1 MENKKTFGAYILK
14 RRREL
19 GMTQREL
26 AERLYVTESAV
37 SKWERGLS
45 YPDITLL
52 QNICGVLQVSEH
64 ELLSGSEDTSR
75 RVSEKL
81 ADKYLRLT
89 RNYRIA
95 QYIIYG
101 LILLGC
107 AAGNLAAQHTLD
119 WFFIVAAGVMM
130 AASLTLVPSLA
141 AMHVKLE
148 NYKAPLA
155 FLGFTVSLELLLLV
169 CCLYS
174 SGDWFPVAA
183 ASVLFGLSLTV
194 LPFILPLMPLP
205 VWMAERKTSV
215 YLITTTVCLMLLL
228 LVFCLVEGE
237 TWFPV
242 VSAGVLFGLSL
253 FILPVLLKQ
262 LPLPEWM
269 KGRRISVYL
278 IVETGL
284 LLLFLLVCCISDGEN
299 WFLMAAV
306 SVLFVTGLFFLPV
319 ILRQGLRTPPLD
331 RQKALVYL
339 TSESVLLIFLLLVE
353 AAYGGD
359 LRSLTVS
366 LPSALMCLLLPW
378 GILGAARYLPANLWF
393 RLSACSAWTGLWIWT
408 APFLFDRIMSAY
420 FGDSDSLY
428 SLAIPFDFSE
438 WDTEHSAFNVIMLI
452 LIALGVLAAVFAC
465 IGAVERKNEQVIG
478 E

>member
-1 MENKKTFGAYILK
+1 
-14 RRREL
+14 
-19 GMTQREL
+19 MTQREL
-26 AERLYVTESAV
+26 AEQLYVTESAV

-52 QNICGVLQVSEH
+52 QNICSVLQVSEH

-130 AASLTLVPSLA
+130 AASLALVPSLA

-148 NYKAPLA
+148 NSKPRWHFSDLQYPWS
-155 FLGFTVSLELLLLV
+155 FCSW
-169 CCLYS
+169 Y
-174 SGDWFPVAA
+174 AA
-183 ASVLFGLSLTV
+183 
-194 LPFILPLMPLP
+194 
-205 VWMAERKTSV
+205 
-215 YLITTTVCLMLLL
+215 
-228 LVFCLVEGE
+228 
-237 TWFPV
+237 
-242 VSAGVLFGLSL
+242 
-253 FILPVLLKQ
+253 
-262 LPLPEWM
+262 
-269 KGRRISVYL
+269 
-278 IVETGL
+278 
-284 LLLFLLVCCISDGEN
+284 
-299 WFLMAAV
+299 
-306 SVLFVTGLFFLPV
+306 
-319 ILRQGLRTPPLD
+319 
-331 RQKALVYL
+331 
-339 TSESVLLIFLLLVE
+339 
-353 AAYGGD
+353 
-359 LRSLTVS
+359 
-366 LPSALMCLLLPW
+366 
-378 GILGAARYLPANLWF
+378 
-393 RLSACSAWTGLWIWT
+393 WT

-438 WDTEHSAFNVIMLI
+438 WDTEHTAFNVIMLI

-465 IGAVERKNEQVIG
+465 IGAVERKNEQVMG

>member
-26 AERLYVTESAV
+26 AERLYVTELAV

-52 QNICGVLQVSEH
+52 QNICSVLQVSEH

-107 AAGNLAAQHTLD
+107 AAGNLAEQHTLD

-174 SGDWFPVAA
+174 GGDWFPVAA
-183 ASVLFGLSLTV
+183 VSVLFGLSLTV
-194 LPFILPLMPLP
+194 LPFLLPLMPLP

-228 LVFCLVEGE
+228 LL
-237 TWFPV
+237 
-242 VSAGVLFGLSL
+242 
-253 FILPVLLKQ
+253 
-262 LPLPEWM
+262 
-269 KGRRISVYL
+269 
-278 IVETGL
+278 
-284 LLLFLLVCCISDGEN
+284 LLVCCISDGEN

-319 ILRQGLRTPPLD
+319 ILRQSLRTPPLD

-438 WDTEHSAFNVIMLI
+438 WDTEHTAFNVIMLI
-452 LIALGVLAAVFAC
+452 LIGLGVLASVFAC
-465 IGAVERKNEQVIG
+465 IGAVERKNEQVMDK
-478 E
+478 